1 MSFRTYKPAAFLL
14 LGLSCFGPAASA
26 SQHKQNQRQESKHSQ
41 EKTVWNYDG
50 GVFFETDGTLPNG
63 VCFRV
68 SGRMTAQDFFDDMKR
83 IDTQDGTVF
92 RRGDKPVTQFP
103 ETVDIRFSIHDQL
116 CPGGIQQIGTRTYM
130 TEEMMHNLRLSIYWK
145 HGVDLHAA
153 KDIKVSSARV
163 DQLQPYAKS
172 LAAELPPR
180 YEWSYEMVIASSGVS
195 LSDSLCFVFRTP
207 DGRIAAR
214 VAARL

>member
-1 MSFRTYKPAAFLL
+1 MRSQTYKAALAVI
-14 LGLSCFGPAASA
+14 LSFFCFAPAASTK
-26 SQHKQNQRQESKHSQ
+26 QHKQKQPAQ

-50 GVFFETDGTLPNG
+50 GVFFETDGTLPDG

-68 SGRMTAQDFFDDMKR
+68 AGRMNAQDFFEDMKR
-83 IDTQDGTVF
+83 IDTEDGTVF

-103 ETVDIRFSIHDQL
+103 ETVAVSFAIRDEL
-116 CPGGIQQIGTRTYM
+116 CPGGVQKIGSRTYM

-145 HGVDLHAA
+145 HGVDLRAA
-153 KDIKVSSARV
+153 KDIKMSSARV
-163 DQLQPYAKS
+163 DQLPPYAKS
-172 LAAELPPR
+172 LTAELPPR
-180 YEWSYEMVIASSGVS
+180 YEWSYQLVVPSAGVS